1 MDKNIKNA
9 IKVRYSNEAHNTCC
23 LSCGSALEYSFLKK
37 GEIVIDLGCGRGTD
51 VIKSIKYIG
60 KEGKAI
66 GIDST
71 PEMILVAK
79 KNAEKL
85 QIKNVDFILGDIEN
99 IPLPDNYADVVLS
112 NCVINHAKDKSKVF
126 REIYRILKLG
136 GRFIISDI
144 IAENPLPDIVKND
157 PEAWAQCYGGA
168 ITRDEYFQSISNANF
183 DEIEILEESNPYEK
197 GKEKVL
203 IRSITIKGY
212 KTGANYE

>member
-1 MDKNIKNA
+1 MNASNIKSA
-9 IKVRYSNEAHNTCC
+9 IIVRYTQEANNTCC
-23 LSCGSALEYSFLKK
+23 LSCGSALEYSFLQK
-37 GEIVIDLGCGRGTD
+37 GEIIIDLGCGRGTD
-51 VIKSIKYIG
+51 IIKATKFIG

-66 GIDST
+66 GIDT
-71 PEMILVAK
+71 TQEMLEVAK

-85 QIKNVDFILGDIEN
+85 KIKNAEFILGDIEN
-99 IPLPDNYADVVLS
+99 IPLPDNYADVVIS

-126 REIYRILKLG
+126 KEIYRILKNG

-144 IAENPLPDIVKND
+144 IAENPLPHSVKNN

-168 ITRDEYFQSISNANF
+168 ITKEEYFNSIAEANF
-183 DEIEILEESNPYEK
+183 KEIEILEESEPYEK

-212 KTGANYE
+212 KK